1 MGNLFWGF
9 FFILLDFNFTSNN
22 HIIGFLPDFL
32 GFVLIYKGLLELQS
46 YSMKF
51 KQIQP
56 LAMLM
61 AAVKFITY
69 MMDLFGVSNQNQNV
83 MIPVGLILL
92 ALYFYIEYTI
102 ICGIRDMERVLGI
115 DLNASTMFIL
125 WYIVLICG
133 IIAYISLFIPPLATV
148 FIVLS
153 AVMSIIF
160 LTQLHRSKVLYEQNQ
175 NHRF

>member
-1 MGNLFWGF
+1 MA
-9 FFILLDFNFTSNN
+9 I
-22 HIIGFLPDFL
+22 
-32 GFVLIYKGLLELQS
+32 VKG
-46 YSMKF
+46 
-51 KQIQP
+51 
-56 LAMLM
+56 
-61 AAVKFITY
+61 ITY
-69 MMDLFGVSNQNQNV
+69 VIDLFGVSNQNQNV